1 MDGFWGVL
9 IEAVGLILTW
19 DPDLIE
25 IIGLS
30 LRVTLTAV
38 AIAWPD
44 RVAARGAG
52 GCVLVSRSNRRERRS
67 ECADGPAAGGGR
79 GLVVYL
85 ALSAAGPLGPLGL
98 LYTPTAR

>member
-38 AIAWPD
+38 AIA
-44 RVAARGAG
+44 
-52 GCVLVSRSNRRERRS
+52 CLI
-67 ECADGPAAGGGR
+67 
-79 GLVVYL
+79 GL
-85 ALSAAGPLGPLGL
+85 PLGRWWVRSRFPVEPSR
-98 LYTPTAR
+98 TSF